1 MKDLKI
7 VFADSILPIS
17 DHERRII
24 HDFGC
29 EVTQYHTITPKEILE
44 VAHDADAILT
54 VGENSPGKPSKD
66 WKNAKSSHVT
76 ASVMT
81 MWI

>member
-29 EVTQYHTITPKEILE
+29 EVTQYHAITPKRFSKSLMMRM
-44 VAHDADAILT
+44 
-54 VGENSPGKPSKD
+54 PS
-66 WKNAKSSHVT
+66 
-76 ASVMT
+76 
-81 MWI
+81 